1 MPDIDPAAFK
11 AVIFDHDGTLVDSE
25 PTHLAAWQ
33 QTLQAFNQ
41 TITRDEYTRCM
52 SGRPTEESAQYLQ
65 QRFSIDIDPMILF
78 RRKRQVVDA
87 YLEQAPF
94 PLMNDARR
102 LVESLAARGMP
113 LAVASGAL
121 QPEVCHSISR
131 HNLAPWFPVIATGNE
146 VKNNKPHP
154 DVYLLAANRLGVAPD
169 QCCAI
174 EDSDYGQMAAEA
186 AGMFC
191 LRLAT
196 YTELSVSSRCLR
208 VDNLQAVIRWFKLD
222 GDRACSTTPQGN

>member
-1 MPDIDPAAFK
+1 MPYIDPAVFQ

-52 SGRPTEESAQYLQ
+52 SGKPTEESARYLQ

-87 YLEQAPF
+87 YLEQTPF
-94 PLMNDARR
+94 PLMSGARR
-102 LVESLAARGMP
+102 LVEFLAERGMP

-131 HNLAPWFPVIATGNE
+131 HSLAPYFPIVATGNE
-146 VKNNKPHP
+146 VEHNKPHP
-154 DVYLLAANRLGVAPD
+154 DVYLLAADRLGIEPHL
-169 QCCAI
+169 CCAI

-196 YTELSVSSRCLR
+196 YTELSATPRTLR
-208 VDNLQAVIRWFKLD
+208 VDNLEAVMRWFKLD
-222 GDRACSTTPQGN
+222 A